1 MYIDSLHDYNLK
13 KDILY
18 HTVFQIN
25 DNHQWLINLYL
36 KLTNIQ
42 GRTLTIEILEYI
54 LNIIEYTLIIKD

>member
-54 LNIIEYTLIIKD
+54 LNIIEYILIIKD

>member
-18 HTVFQIN
+18 HIVFQIN

-54 LNIIEYTLIIKD
+54 LNIIEYILIIKD